1 MTKQN
6 ALLTIPICNCYK
18 KTTRG
23 FIVHIQKIPIL
34 PPQKGLEFPVRPK
47 ILKKCVKLYWNFQ
60 RGGWGVLEKI
70 PSAGEVWIFS
80 GTTHKCFQ
88 PDCIW
93 FSMAGK
99 AI

>member
-1 MTKQN
+1 MQN
-6 ALLTIPICNCYK
+6 ALLKK

-47 ILKKCVKLYWNFQ
+47 ILKTCVKLYWNFQ
-60 RGGWGVLEKI
+60 RGGVGGGGVLEKI
-70 PSAGEVWIFS
+70 PSVGEVWIFS
-80 GTTHKCFQ
+80 GTSHKCFQ

-99 AI
+99 TI